1 MPFLTQTR
9 FPGAWLVFQNL
20 FGGTRDKQHLALE
33 RYRGQSRILEIGCSV
48 GNLTD
53 AFLPSGAA
61 YTGID
66 IDGSAIAHAQRRFA
80 RQSNVRFLTTSPR
93 ALKGEEFGYVLLAGI
108 LHHVDDR
115 TALQLLQ
122 DCFSLLTPGG
132 SIVISEPEA
141 LCPGDNVLFRLYNRL
156 EQGQYLR
163 SAEALTQLVE
173 SSGARIVFRADR
185 YVGPGIVTRPKV
197 ARFTLIEAR
206 PAQGREN
213 PIVEH
218 RHSI

>member
-9 FPGAWLVFQNL
+9 FPGAWLVFQYL
-20 FGGTRDKQHLALE
+20 FGGTRDKRHLALE

-48 GNLTD
+48 GNLTA
-53 AFLPSGAA
+53 AFLSSGAT

-80 RQSNVRFLTTSPR
+80 RQSNVRFLTASPK
-93 ALKGEEFGYVLLAGI
+93 ALQGQEFGYVLLAGI

-115 TALQLLQ
+115 TALQLLR
-122 DCFSLLTPGG
+122 DCFCLLTPGG
-132 SIVISEPEA
+132 SMVISEPEA
-141 LCPGDNVLFRLYNRL
+141 LSPRDNVLFKLYYQL

-173 SSGARIVFRADR
+173 SSGARIMFRADR
-185 YVGPGIVTRPKV
+185 YVSPGIVARPKV

-206 PAQGREN
+206 PAQVED
-213 PIVEH
+213 PIVEP
-218 RHSI
+218 RRSI